1 LVGHQIEEIAE
12 LVLEKASKLGATY
25 CETRAEAIANETIN
39 VEGSLLKSGY
49 NFSAGGVAIRVL
61 AGGAWGF
68 SSTTSLEASS
78 INNAVAAAVRM
89 GRTAGSRRKRPVMLR
104 RVKTVQEDV
113 ATKVEEEFANIDFK
127 DKVESLVECNKRL
140 KSSDDVIKTTATLVM
155 VQSEK
160 FIATSEGSRVRFKHS
175 MGFGNLSAFGS
186 TSGVSEAGSVEFG
199 GAGGYEMVEPSCLIE
214 LSQDVGERV
223 KSLLKAKACPNI
235 GRTQIIMDPT
245 YLALLVHEIVG
256 HPSEADRVMGWENAW
271 GGGAWWQDM
280 LGQQVGSQM
289 LNAVD
294 EGNVQGALGYTPFDD
309 EAVRCERNYLI
320 KDGIL
325 VGHIQSRQTAEEF
338 DTDAK
343 GGMRSFSFCC
353 APLIRMSNTY
363 ILGGDWSEE
372 EILEETKNG
381 VLVQHYVAPSIDDK
395 RYRWAVTPQEAYLV
409 KNGEVTESYRGA
421 VVMGVAPEFFRSID
435 AVGRDVSILPLTGCG
450 KGDPEQL
457 ICVGNGGPTLRGTA
471 NVVGRGE

>member
-1 LVGHQIEEIAE
+1 MEGDQIEDEVDLI
-12 LVLEKASKLGATY
+12 LKKASKLGVPY
-25 CETRAEAIANETIN
+25 CEVRAESLRNETVN
-39 VEGSLLKSGY
+39 VEGSLLKSSY
-49 NFSAGGVAIRVL
+49 NYSATGVGIRVI

-68 SSTTSLEASS
+68 CSTTSHEAPR
-78 INNAVAAAVRM
+78 IEDTLDAAVSM
-89 GRTAGSRRKRPVMLR
+89 GRATGSKRKNPVKLCS
-104 RVKTVQEDV
+104 VKTVQEDI
-113 ATKVEEEFANIDFK
+113 ATKVEEQFENIDFK
-127 DKVESLVECNKRL
+127 DKVESLVECNNRL
-140 KSSDDVIKTTATLVM
+140 KSSVNVIKTTATLIM

-160 FIATSEGSRVRFKHS
+160 LIATSEGSRIRFKHS
-175 MGFGNLSAFGS
+175 MAFGNLSAFGS

-199 GAGGYEMVEPSCLIE
+199 GAGGYEVVGPSYLID
-214 LSQDVGERV
+214 LSKDVAERV
-223 KSLLKAKACPNI
+223 TSLLKAKACPNI

-245 YLALLVHEIVG
+245 FLALLVHEIIG

-294 EGNVQGALGYTPFDD
+294 EGNIEGALGYTPFDD
-309 EAVRCERNYLI
+309 EAVKCERNYLI
-320 KDGIL
+320 KDGML
-325 VGHIQSRQTAEEF
+325 VGHIQSRQTAEEL
-338 DTDAK
+338 DADAK

-381 VLVQHYVAPSIDDK
+381 VLVQHYVAPSIDDR

-421 VVMGVAPEFFRSID
+421 VVMGIAPEFFKSID